1 MFVFIVSCRFEL
13 TDTQLV
19 YKKAPD
25 TTEVQGAIVIKHI
38 KDVCNDED
46 ILVSHD
52 IVLSSTIFDSA
63 MDHCRLFAL

>member
-1 MFVFIVSCRFEL
+1 MFVFMVSCRFEL

-46 ILVSHD
+46 ILVRRD
-52 IVLSSTIFDSA
+52 FILSILID
-63 MDHCRLFAL
+63 